1 MRWILLVLV
10 LGCGLLWLVRRGMAE
25 SGAQDLGMA
34 QVLVQQRADM
44 VAAQLEARGIKSAE
58 VLAAM
63 GTVPRHEFVPEAQVG
78 FAYADRPLRI
88 GSGQTIS
95 QPYIVALMTEL
106 ARLEAGERVLEV
118 GTGSGYQ
125 AAVLA
130 QMGVEVYSIEIV
142 QALAERAARDL
153 GQAGYTVNLRVGDGY
168 QGWQEAAPFDA
179 ILVTAAPDHVPH
191 PLREQLKVGGVLVIP
206 VGDREQN
213 LVVIVRTESG
223 WDQERVVPVM
233 FVPMVGKAEEE
244 RDGK

>member
-1 MRWILLVLV
+1 MMRWMLLVLV
-10 LGCGLLWLVRRGMAE
+10 LGCGFVWLVRRGMAE
-25 SGAQDLGMA
+25 SGYQNLEHAENQ
-34 QVLVQQRADM
+34 VQQRADM
-44 VAAQLEARGIKSAE
+44 VAAQLQARGIGNEA

-63 GTVPRHEFVPEAQVG
+63 GTVPRHRFVPDAQVL
-78 FAYADRPLRI
+78 FAYSDRPLRI

-106 ARLEAGERVLEV
+106 ARLKAGARVLEV

-142 QALAERAARDL
+142 QALADQAAKDL
-153 GQAGYTVNLRVGDGY
+153 KQAGYTVNLRVGDGY
-168 QGWQEAAPFDA
+168 QGWVEAAPFDA
-179 ILVTAAPDHVPH
+179 ILVTAAPDHVPQ

-213 LVVIVRTESG
+213 LVVITRTKDG
-223 WDQERVVPVM
+223 WEKEQVVPVM
-233 FVPMVGKAEEE
+233 FVPMVGEAE
-244 RDGK
+244 GK